1 MNYDDQF
8 SGHAPHTAPDGWQ
21 EPHEDDDFEIASET
35 GMESEQSRGILR
47 SVKLFLQSITGK
59 ISKKTDH
66 LNDSS
71 FGDSAGFEIS
81 PKGATFSEADDFQ
94 EDSRDFE
101 IASSTS
107 GNQSGPASN
116 ADDDYAIASKSGT
129 ALFSDIDEQSP
140 DSMVSIEPPQDDFVV
155 LSDKKSSQNLFH
167 EHITVDQVEIIRD
180 EFEIAENS
188 KFSTNETAGVDES
201 EFTSQSAGESPFD
214 DFGTDD
220 PERQKL
226 RSVLQEQLSEFMANM
241 DKVHDDFQDDGPGMP
256 AGMTGKEDGL
266 TAASVSDQRPSFVPL
281 IASGFLRIFKWLTK
295 LPLRALSDSGPL
307 SESKRSRIEP
317 LFLGLPALCL
327 LVSIYLTQIRF
338 QTKNLLSESAKYSK
352 LTSQKLKSGDFQAA
366 LLAARQLC
374 SKSKTPANLWRLSE
388 VLLTSKQP
396 AGQSRAIELIRSLA
410 APENGDFADA
420 HLFLAR
426 KAWNSE
432 AMKVEEVPGLLNQV
446 KFHLRSGL
454 TAEPNRVD
462 LLEMLLDLLMTTG
475 EFPEVIRLA
484 TPRLETWP
492 TGYYYLARVAFKQ
505 GDRLNQEIYAKFIVN
520 RYESLSGVI
529 AESTEDRERY
539 LICLALSGQW
549 SKAEPLLND
558 WLRELDGEKAVL
570 FWKNRFLAIKALSLL
585 EAKPADY
592 QSVVNDVI
600 NAIAKSPDNQELW
613 NALTRFA
620 DKKSPLSDQFYREGI
635 RLIGKNKKVLDST
648 ELMIWGN
655 LARKKNEPI
664 VSREL
669 LEESVRRNPENIIAT
684 NNLANLLYKIEPKDP
699 ARALKLID
707 KVVQS
712 EPDNLIFIETRGQIL
727 AALGQDNQAISD
739 LTRSLSAF
747 PEVGEIH
754 ETLIRLYH
762 KNGQTDLARIH
773 EKRLREIAEKL
784 QKQLEDQQS
793 RKPDS
798 GNVKQ

>member
-8 SGHAPHTAPDGWQ
+8 SGHDPNYASDGWQ
-21 EPHEDDDFEIASET
+21 EPHEDDDLEIASET
-35 GMESEQSRGILR
+35 SLESEHSPGFLKSI
-47 SVKLFLQSITGK
+47 SLFFQSISRK
-59 ISKKTDH
+59 ISKKNIH
-66 LNDSS
+66 SNDSS
-71 FGDSAGFEIS
+71 FVDSAELEISDDGDILIDSKSNEGYTDEFDVSSGDS
-81 PKGATFSEADDFQ
+81 
-94 EDSRDFE
+94 
-101 IASSTS
+101 
-107 GNQSGPASN
+107 GPTTIT
-116 ADDDYAIASKSGT
+116 DDDYSIAKNSDSSS
-129 ALFSDIDEQSP
+129 FSDIDEQLPGSI
-140 DSMVSIEPPQDDFVV
+140 VSAEPPHDDFVV
-155 LSDKKSSQNLFH
+155 QSNKKSSPNFLN
-167 EHITVDQVEIIRD
+167 EHITADQVEIIKD
-180 EFEIAENS
+180 EFEIAHNS
-188 KFSTNETAGVDES
+188 KYSTEESAGVDES
-201 EFTSQSAGESPFD
+201 EFTDQSVGELPFD
-214 DFGTDD
+214 EFGTDD

-226 RSVLQEQLSEFMANM
+226 RSILQEQLADFVANM
-241 DKVHDDFQDDGPGMP
+241 DKIHDDFQDDGPGMP
-256 AGMTGKEDGL
+256 AGLTGKDDGL
-266 TAASVSDQRPSFVPL
+266 TTASVNDQRPGFAPL
-281 IASGFLRIFKWLTK
+281 IASAFLRFFKWLTK
-295 LPLRALSDSGPL
+295 LPLRALNDRGPVF
-307 SESKRSRIEP
+307 ESTRSRIEP
-317 LFLGLPALCL
+317 LALGLPAILI
-327 LVSIYLTQIRF
+327 LVFIYLFQIRL
-338 QTKNLLSESAKYSK
+338 QTKNLLSESARYSK
-352 LTSQKLKSGDFQAA
+352 LTTQKLKSGDFHAA

-374 SKSKTPANLWRLSE
+374 TKSKTPANLWRLSE
-388 VLLTSKQP
+388 VLLTSKQTTD
-396 AGQSRAIELIRSLA
+396 QIRAIDLIRSLA
-410 APENGDFADA
+410 TPENGDFADA

-432 AMKVEEVPGLLNQV
+432 AMKVEEVPRLLNQV
-446 KFHLRSGL
+446 KYHLRSGL

-558 WLRELDGEKAVL
+558 WLRELDGEKSVL

-592 QSVVNDVI
+592 QPVVKDVI
-600 NAIAKSPDNQELW
+600 NAIAKSPENQELW

-620 DKKSPLSDQFYREGI
+620 DKKSPLSDQFYKEGI
-635 RLIGKNKKVLDST
+635 RLIGRNKNVLDST

-655 LARKKNEPI
+655 LARKKNEPL
-664 VSREL
+664 VSRDL
-669 LEESVRRNPENIIAT
+669 LEESVRRNPENIIAA

-707 KVVQS
+707 KVIQA

-754 ETLIRLYH
+754 ETLIRLYR
-762 KNGQTDLARIH
+762 KKGQADLARVH
-773 EKRLREIAEKL
+773 EKRLGEIAEKI
-784 QKQLEDQQS
+784 QKQLEQESS
-793 RKPDS
+793 RKSDS
-798 GNVKQ
+798 GNEKP